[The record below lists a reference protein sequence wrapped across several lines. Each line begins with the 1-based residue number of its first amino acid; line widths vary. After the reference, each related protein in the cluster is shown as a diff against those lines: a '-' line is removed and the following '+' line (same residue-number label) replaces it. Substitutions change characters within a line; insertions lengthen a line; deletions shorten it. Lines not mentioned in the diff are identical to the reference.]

1 MSSLAAQRLKFQLV
15 FSCVVIAVGLVVT
28 WLLLA
33 DSSPFHD
40 YFMRDSGLADVWYV
54 TAIVPYIVSAMI
66 EGNPHSPSMV
76 IFILVLVLQ
85 WIVLAWVLSIPVAR
99 LWISFHKK

>member
-1 MSSLAAQRLKFQLV
+1 MYSLAAQRLKFQLV
-15 FSCVVIAVGLVVT
+15 FSCVVIVVGLVVT

-33 DSSPFHD
+33 ESSPFHD
-40 YFMRDSGLADVWYV
+40 FMRNSGLADVWYV
-54 TAIVPYIVSAMI
+54 TTIGPYIVSAMI

-76 IFILVLVLQ
+76 IFILALILQ

-99 LWISFHKK
+99 LWISSHKK